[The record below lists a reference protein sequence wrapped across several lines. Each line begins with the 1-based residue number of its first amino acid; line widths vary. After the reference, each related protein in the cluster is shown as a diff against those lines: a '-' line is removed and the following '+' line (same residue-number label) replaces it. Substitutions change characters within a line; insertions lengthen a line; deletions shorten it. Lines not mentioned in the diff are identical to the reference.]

1 MTTYDNVRQLLI
13 DAGAIGDVT
22 HGFDIHDVTYNHGRL
37 TANIYDRIQHQ
48 IIPLS
53 LDPSM
58 YSRIKDKLGI
68 RGPSLRSI
76 VSSIIPWIN
85 AYTTTVTGGIIV
97 MYSDT
102 FFIAANK

>member
-1 MTTYDNVRQLLI
+1 MTTYEDVRQLLI
-13 DAGAIGDVT
+13 DSGAIGGVS

-37 TANIYDRIQHQ
+37 TANIYDSVQHQ
-48 IIPLS
+48 VIPLM

-58 YSRIKDKLGI
+58 YSSIREKLGI
-68 RGPSLRSI
+68 TSPTLRGI
-76 VSSIIPWIN
+76 VSSIIPWVN
-85 AYTTTVTGGIIV
+85 TYTTAVMGGIIV